1 MNRTMSEGYNGYQLK
16 LNQSLNQL
24 VSLYI
29 DPDNPDDFISGFV
42 RALNGKQVLLNAVTP
57 YGRYDGHFVVRMSS
71 IIMVLGE
78 DALAERLK
86 LLLKINR
93 EIPDEDITF
102 EQGEDLIHALL
113 RTSIER
119 NELVTVFTRESDY
132 SGYALRLDD
141 MRVSFLTLDC
151 FGKPAETVD
160 FILREIEMASMGA
173 EEDDMWRKLFE
184 YGMESD
190 GER

>member
-29 DPDNPDDFISGFV
+29 DPDNPDDYIPGFV
-42 RALNGKQVLLNAVTP
+42 RALNGRQALINAVTP
-57 YGRYDGHFVVRMSS
+57 YGRYDGYFVVRMSS

-78 DALAERLK
+78 DVLAERLK

-93 EIPDEDITF
+93 ETPDEDIPC

-113 RTSIER
+113 RASIDQ
-119 NELVTVFTRESDY
+119 NELVTIFTREGDY
-132 SGYALRLDD
+132 PGYACRLDD

-151 FGKPAETVD
+151 FGKPAETVE
-160 FILREIEMASMGA
+160 FVLREIEMASMGA
-173 EEDDMWRKLFE
+173 EEDSMWRKLHE
-184 YGMESD
+184 YAMEAE
-190 GER
+190 GE

>member
-1 MNRTMSEGYNGYQLK
+1 MNRSMSEGYNGYQLK

-42 RALNGKQVLLNAVTP
+42 RALNGRQVLLNAVTP
-57 YGRYDGHFVVRMSS
+57 YGRYDGYFVVRMSS

-78 DALAERLK
+78 DMLAERLR

-93 EIPDEDITF
+93 ETPDEDIPYEHET
-102 EQGEDLIHALL
+102 GEDLIHALL
-113 RTSIER
+113 RASIDR
-119 NELVTVFTRESDY
+119 NELVTIFTREGDY

-160 FILREIEMASMGA
+160 FVLREIDMASMGA

-184 YGMESD
+184 YGMKSE
-190 GER
+190 